1 MCMPVKFKRGI
12 FKSGDSFRVT
22 IPMEIVR
29 ALDLKE
35 KEKLSIWLDNSH
47 IIMEK
52 VKKKEQ

>member
-1 MCMPVKFKRGI
+1 MPVKFKRGI